1 MRLRHEV
8 EPDASTSTYGRKQI
22 SMSTSGN
29 QGRLWAIKEVSKRQ
43 PRVIANGQKASE
55 YFGCN
60 TFNQKVMAEKLPK
73 AVYRSLLATIRA
85 GKKLDQSIAPAV
97 AHAVK
102 EWALEQGATHYS
114 HWFQP
119 NTGITAEK
127 HDAFLTVGDEGQPLE
142 RFDASQLI
150 QSEPDAS
157 SFPSGGLR
165 ATFEARGY
173 TAWDPST
180 PVFIMES
187 PNGKTLCIPSV
198 FISYFGQALDKK
210 TPLLRSDEYINLNAS
225 RVLKLFGNNASRVFS
240 TLGPEQEYFLIDE
253 AFYSLRPDLIATGRT
268 LIGAKPP
275 KGQELEDQYF
285 GAIKHRILA
294 FMQEAEHELF
304 KLGVPV
310 KTRHNEVAPSQY
322 EMAPVFESVSV
333 ATDHNQLAMEVFK
346 LVAKRHELAFLIHE
360 KPFAGI
366 NGSGK
371 HNNWSMAT
379 DEGENLL
386 EPGATPEKNLQF
398 LVILLA
404 TMKGVFKYQGILRAA
419 IAGSG
424 NDHRL
429 GANEAPPAILSVFLG
444 EALTNILNN
453 IESGK
458 VKGATSEKQVIS
470 LGVSKLPEIA
480 KDNTDRNRTSPF
492 AFTGNK
498 FEFRAVASSV
508 STATPMATLNAAVG
522 EALGEMAD
530 RLTARL
536 KKVKDFDKAVLEILK
551 EYVVETKDIR
561 FEGNGYSDEW
571 RDEAARRGL
580 LNLAKSPEALGQLKT
595 KEAKALF
602 TKSGVYKAD
611 ELESRYHLE
620 LERYIKDL
628 EIEVA
633 ALKDIALT
641 QVLPAAYGH
650 QAALIAAVKDLT
662 SIIGEGAV
670 ASAQIEEVK
679 SVAGLIVDLKTS
691 LTALDQAVEKAETD
705 NLEKKASAFAYAV
718 SDAML
723 AVREICDKVETI
735 VDDDLWPLPKYREML
750 FLV

>member
-1 MRLRHEV
+1 M
-8 EPDASTSTYGRKQI
+8 
-22 SMSTSGN
+22 
-29 QGRLWAIKEVSKRQ
+29 WAIKEVSKRQ

-60 TFNQKVMAEKLPK
+60 TFNQKVMTEKLPK
-73 AVYRSLLATIRA
+73 AVYRSLLATIKA

-102 EWALEQGATHYS
+102 EWALELGATHYS

-127 HDAFLTVGDEGQPLE
+127 HDTFLTVGDEGQPLE

-180 PVFIMES
+180 PIFIMDS

-210 TPLLRSDEYINLNAS
+210 TPLLRSDEYLNLNAS
-225 RVLKLFGNNASRVFS
+225 KVLKIFGNNASRVFS

-253 AFYSLRPDLIATGRT
+253 AFYSLRPDLVATGRT
-268 LIGAKPP
+268 LVGAKPP

-294 FMQEAEHELF
+294 FMQEVEHELF
-304 KLGVPV
+304 KVGVPV

-333 ATDHNQLAMEVFK
+333 ATDHNQLAMELFK
-346 LVAKRHELAFLIHE
+346 VVAKRHELTFLIHE

-404 TMKGVFKYQGILRAA
+404 IMKGVYKYQGILRAA

-429 GANEAPPAILSVFLG
+429 GANEAPPAIISVFLG
-444 EALTNILNN
+444 AALTNILNN

-522 EALGEMAD
+522 EALGEIAD

-536 KKVKDFDKAVLEILK
+536 KKVKDFDKAVLEVLK
-551 EYVVETKDIR
+551 EYVIETKDIR
-561 FEGNGYSDEW
+561 FEGNNYSDEW
-571 RDEAARRGL
+571 RDEAAKRGL
-580 LNLAKSPEALGQLKT
+580 LNLAKSPEALAQLKT

-633 ALKDIALT
+633 ALKDIAVT

-650 QAALIAAVKDLT
+650 QAAMIAAVKDLT

-670 ASAQIEEVK
+670 ATAQIEEVK
-679 SVAGLIVDLKTS
+679 SVAGLIANLIAA
-691 LTALDQAVEKAETD
+691 LAALDKAVEKAETD
-705 NLEKKASAFAYAV
+705 NLDKKASAFAYAV
-718 SDAML
+718 SDAMV
-723 AVREICDKVETI
+723 AVRDVCDKLETI

>member
-1 MRLRHEV
+1 
-8 EPDASTSTYGRKQI
+8 
-22 SMSTSGN
+22 MSTSGN
-29 QGRLWAIKEVSKRQ
+29 QGRLWAINEVSKRI
-43 PRVIANGQKASE
+43 PRVIGNGAKASD

-60 TFNQKVMAEKLPK
+60 TFNQKAMSERLPK
-73 AVYRSLLATIRA
+73 AVYRSLVKTIK
-85 GKKLDQSIAPAV
+85 GGHKLDQSIAAAV

-102 EWALEQGATHYS
+102 EWAIEKGATHYS

-127 HDAFLTVGDEGQPLE
+127 HDAFLTFGDEGQPIE

-165 ATFEARGY
+165 TTFEARGY
-173 TAWDPST
+173 TAWDPAT

-198 FISYFGQALDKK
+198 FISYHGQTLDKK
-210 TPLLRSDEYINLNAS
+210 APLLRSDEYLCENALK
-225 RVLKLFGNNASRVFS
+225 VLKLFGNKATRVFS

-253 AFYSLRPDLIATGRT
+253 AFYALRPDLVATGRT

-285 GAIKHRILA
+285 GAIKSRILA
-294 FMQEAEHELF
+294 FMQEVEHELF

-322 EMAPVFESVSV
+322 ESAPMFESVSV
-333 ATDHNQLAMEVFK
+333 ATDHNQLTMEMMK
-346 LVAKRHELAFLIHE
+346 QVAKRHNLAFLIHE

-379 DEGENLL
+379 DDGENLL

-398 LVILLA
+398 LVFLVA
-404 TMKGVFKYQGILRAA
+404 TLKAVYKYQGVLRAA

-429 GANEAPPAILSVFLG
+429 GANEAPPAILSAFLG
-444 EALTNILNN
+444 GALTRILDN
-453 IESGK
+453 IEAGK
-458 VKGATSEKQVIS
+458 LKGSTSEKQVIS
-470 LGVSKLPEIA
+470 LGVSQLPEVA
-480 KDNTDRNRTSPF
+480 RDNTDRNRTSPF

-498 FEFRAVASSV
+498 FEFRAVASSA

-522 EALGEMAD
+522 EALAEMAS
-530 RLTARL
+530 RLEASL
-536 KKVKDFDKAVLEILK
+536 KKTKDFDKAVIEVIK
-551 EYVVETKDIR
+551 QYVTETKAIR
-561 FEGNGYSDEW
+561 FEGNNYSDEW
-571 RDEAARRGL
+571 RDEAAKRGL
-580 LNLAKSPEALGQLKT
+580 LNLAKTPEALAQLKT

-620 LERYIKDL
+620 IERYIKDL

-633 ALKDIALT
+633 ALKDIAVTL
-641 QVLPAAYGH
+641 VLPAAYKYQASLAGAVKSLSEISSNKTLVAG
-650 QAALIAAVKDLT
+650 QVAEVEGVAQLTIDLKGALAALDH
-662 SIIGEGAV
+662 
-670 ASAQIEEVK
+670 
-679 SVAGLIVDLKTS
+679 
-691 LTALDQAVEKAETD
+691 AVEKAESN
-705 NLEKKASAFAYAV
+705 NLEKKAAAFAYGV
-718 SDAML
+718 SEELL
-723 AVREICDKVETI
+723 AVREVCDRIETV
-735 VDDDLWPLPKYREML
+735 VDDNLWPLPKYREML

>member
-1 MRLRHEV
+1 
-8 EPDASTSTYGRKQI
+8 
-22 SMSTSGN
+22 MSTTGN
-29 QGRLWAIKEVSKRQ
+29 QGRLWAINEVSKRT
-43 PRVIANGQKASE
+43 PRVIENGLKASE
-55 YFGCN
+55 LFGSN
-60 TFNQKVMAEKLPK
+60 TFSTKVMAEKLPK
-73 AVYRSLLATIRA
+73 AVYKSLLQTIK
-85 GKKLDQSIAPAV
+85 GGHKLDQSIAATV

-102 EWALEQGATHYS
+102 EWAIEKGATHYT

-127 HDAFLTVGDEGQPLE
+127 HDTFLTIDGDGNAME

-180 PVFIMES
+180 PIFIMDS

-198 FISYFGQALDKK
+198 FISYHGQVLDKK
-210 TPLLRSDEYINLNAS
+210 TPLLRSDEYLSQNALK
-225 RVLKLFGNNASRVFS
+225 VLKLFSSKAARVFS

-253 AFYSLRPDLIATGRT
+253 AFYALRPDLVATGRT

-285 GAIKHRILA
+285 GAIKARILA
-294 FMQEAEHELF
+294 FMQEFEYELF
-304 KLGVPV
+304 KLGIPV
-310 KTRHNEVAPSQY
+310 KTRHNEVAPAQY
-322 EMAPVFESVSV
+322 ESAPIFEAVSV
-333 ATDHNQLAMEVFK
+333 ATDHNQLTMEF
-346 LVAKRHELAFLIHE
+346 LRQVAKRHDLVFLGHE

-398 LVILLA
+398 LCFLLA
-404 TMKGVFKYQGILRAA
+404 TMKGVYKHQGALRAA
-419 IAGSG
+419 IASSG

-429 GANEAPPAILSVFLG
+429 GANEAPPAIISVFLG
-444 EALTNILNN
+444 NALTKILDN
-453 IESGK
+453 IEAGK
-458 VKGATSEKQVIS
+458 LKGSTSEKQVIS
-470 LGVSKLPEIA
+470 LGISKLPEVA

-498 FEFRAVASSV
+498 FEFRAVASSA

-522 EALGEMAD
+522 EALAEMAS
-530 RLTARL
+530 RLEASL
-536 KKVKDFDKAVLEILK
+536 KKTKDFDKAVIDVIK
-551 EYVVETKDIR
+551 DYVTETKAIR
-561 FEGNGYSDEW
+561 FEGNNYADEW

-580 LNLAKSPEALGQLKT
+580 LNLAKTPESLAQLKT
-595 KEAKALF
+595 REVKTLF

-633 ALKDIALT
+633 SLKELALT
-641 QVLPAAYGH
+641 FVMPAGLKH
-650 QAALIAAVKDLT
+650 QT
-662 SIIGEGAV
+662 QV
-670 ASAQIEEVK
+670 ASAVAALSAIGMNGDLVAGQMDEAK
-679 SVAGLIVDLKTS
+679 SVAKLIGDLKS
-691 LTALDQAVEKAETD
+691 SVTALDHAVEKAEND
-705 NLEKKASAFAYAV
+705 NLEKKAAAFAYSVA
-718 SDAML
+718 DAML
-723 AVREICDKVETI
+723 AVREACDALEGV
-735 VDDDLWPLPKYREML
+735 VDDTLWPLPKYREML
-750 FLV
+750 FLF

>member
-1 MRLRHEV
+1 
-8 EPDASTSTYGRKQI
+8 
-22 SMSTSGN
+22 MSTTTGN
-29 QGRLWAIKEVSKRQ
+29 QGRLWALREVTSRT
-43 PRVIANGQKASE
+43 PRVISNGKKVSD

-60 TFNQKVMAEKLPK
+60 TFNQKVMAERLPK
-73 AVYRSLLATIRA
+73 GIYRSLVKTIR
-85 GKKLDQSIAPAV
+85 GGHKLDQSIAPAV

-102 EWALEQGATHYS
+102 EWAIEQGATHYS

-127 HDAFLTVGDEGQPLE
+127 HDTFLTFGDEGQPIE

-180 PVFIMES
+180 PIFIMES

-198 FISYFGQALDKK
+198 FISYFGQSLDKK
-210 TPLLRSDEYINLNAS
+210 TPLLRSDEYLSENALK
-225 RVLKLFGNNASRVFS
+225 VLKIFSSKATRVSS
-240 TLGPEQEYFLIDE
+240 TLGPEQEYFLIDS
-253 AFYSLRPDLIATGRT
+253 AFYALRPDLIATGRT

-285 GAIKHRILA
+285 GAIRARILA
-294 FMQEAEHELF
+294 FMQEVEHELF

-322 EMAPVFESVSV
+322 ETAPVFESVSV
-333 ATDHNQLAMEVFK
+333 ATDHNQLTMEMLK
-346 LVAKRHELAFLIHE
+346 QVAKRHDLAFLIHE

-386 EPGATPEKNLQF
+386 EPGDTPEKNLQF
-398 LVILLA
+398 LVFLMA
-404 TMKGVFKYQGILRAA
+404 TLKAVIKHQGVLRAA

-429 GANEAPPAILSVFLG
+429 GANEAPPAILSAFLG
-444 EALTNILNN
+444 DALTKILNN
-453 IESGK
+453 IETGK
-458 VKGATSEKQVIS
+458 LKGSTSAKQVIS
-470 LGVSKLPEIA
+470 LGVSKLPVIA

-498 FEFRAVASSV
+498 FEFRAVASSA

-522 EALGEMAD
+522 EALAEMAS
-530 RLTARL
+530 RLEAAL
-536 KKVKDFDKAVLEILK
+536 KKTKDFDKAVMGVIR
-551 EYVVETKDIR
+551 EYVVETKAIR

-571 RDEAARRGL
+571 REEAAKRGL
-580 LNLAKSPEALGQLKT
+580 LNLAKTPEALAQLKT
-595 KEAKALF
+595 REAKTLF
-602 TKSGVYKAD
+602 TRSGVYKAD

-620 LERYIKDL
+620 VERYIKDI

-633 ALKDIALT
+633 ALKDIAAT
-641 QVLPAAYGH
+641 QVLPAAFKH
-650 QAALIAAVKDLT
+650 QATLTDAVKGLSDISTNKALVAVQVGQVEAVAQLIADLR
-662 SIIGEGAV
+662 
-670 ASAQIEEVK
+670 SAL
-679 SVAGLIVDLKTS
+679 AGLDH
-691 LTALDQAVEKAETD
+691 AMEKAESD
-705 NLEKKASAFAYAV
+705 SLEKKAAAFAYGV
-718 SDAML
+718 SEAMA
-723 AVREICDKVETI
+723 AVRDVCDKLETV
-735 VDDDLWPLPKYREML
+735 VDDNLWPLPKYREML

>member
-1 MRLRHEV
+1 
-8 EPDASTSTYGRKQI
+8 
-22 SMSTSGN
+22 MSTTGN
-29 QGRLWAIKEVSKRQ
+29 QGRLWAIAEVSKRT
-43 PRVIANGQKASE
+43 PRTIGNGLKASE

-60 TFNQKVMAEKLPK
+60 TFSQKVMAEKLPK
-73 AVYRSLLATIRA
+73 AVYKSLVKTIH
-85 GKKLDQSIAPAV
+85 GGHKLDQSIAASV

-102 EWALEQGATHYS
+102 EWAIEKGATHYT

-127 HDAFLTVGDEGQPLE
+127 HDTFLTIDSDGAAIE

-180 PVFIMES
+180 PIFIMEGA
-187 PNGKTLCIPSV
+187 NGKTLCIPSV
-198 FISYFGQALDKK
+198 FISYHGQVLDKK
-210 TPLLRSDEYINLNAS
+210 TPLLRSDEYLNQNAQKI
-225 RVLKLFGNNASRVFS
+225 LKLFSNTATRVFS

-253 AFYSLRPDLIATGRT
+253 AFYTLRPDLIATGRT

-285 GAIKHRILA
+285 GSIKARILA
-294 FMQEAEHELF
+294 FMQEFEHELF
-304 KLGVPV
+304 KLGIPV
-310 KTRHNEVAPSQY
+310 KTRHNEVAPAQFES
-322 EMAPVFESVSV
+322 APLFESVSV
-333 ATDHNQLAMEVFK
+333 ATDHNQLTMEM
-346 LVAKRHELAFLIHE
+346 LRQVAKRHNLAFLIHE

-379 DEGENLL
+379 NEGENLL

-398 LVILLA
+398 LVFLLA
-404 TMKGVFKYQGILRAA
+404 TMKAVYKHQGALRAA

-429 GANEAPPAILSVFLG
+429 GANEAPPAIISVFLG
-444 EALTNILNN
+444 DALTKILDA
-453 IESGK
+453 IEAGK
-458 VKGATSEKQVIS
+458 LKGSTSTKQVIS
-470 LGVSKLPEIA
+470 MGLSKLPEIA

-498 FEFRAVASSV
+498 FEFRAVASSA

-522 EALGEMAD
+522 ESLADMA
-530 RLTARL
+530 ARL
-536 KKVKDFDKAVLEILK
+536 EASLKKTKDFDKAVIDVIR
-551 EYVVETKDIR
+551 EYVIETKNIR

-571 RDEAARRGL
+571 RDEAAKRGL
-580 LNLAKSPEALGQLKT
+580 LNLAKTPESLAQLKS
-595 KEAKALF
+595 KDVKALF

-633 ALKDIALT
+633 ALKEIAST
-641 QVLPAAYGH
+641 SVLPAAFNH
-650 QAALIAAVKDLT
+650 QAQIAGSVAALAAAGISGNSLSAQKAQVESFADLIAGLT
-662 SIIGEGAV
+662 SALGE
-670 ASAQIEEVK
+670 
-679 SVAGLIVDLKTS
+679 
-691 LTALDQAVEKAETD
+691 LDHAAEKAETD
-705 NLEKKASAFAYAV
+705 NLEKKASAFAHGV
-718 SDAML
+718 SEAMA
-723 AVREICDKVETI
+723 AVREACDKLELSI
-735 VDDDLWPLPKYREML
+735 DDGLWPLPKYREML
-750 FLV
+750 FLY

>member
-1 MRLRHEV
+1 
-8 EPDASTSTYGRKQI
+8 
-22 SMSTSGN
+22 MSTTGN
-29 QGRLWAIKEVSKRQ
+29 QGRLWAISEVTKRT
-43 PRVIANGQKASE
+43 PRTIGNGHKASD

-60 TFNQKVMAEKLPK
+60 TFTAKVMAEKLPK
-73 AVYRSLLATIRA
+73 AVYKSLLKTIKS
-85 GKKLDQSIAPAV
+85 GHKLDQSIAPAV

-102 EWALEQGATHYS
+102 EWAIEKGATHYT

-127 HDAFLTVGDEGQPLE
+127 HDTFLTIDGDGQAIE

-180 PVFIMES
+180 PIFIMES

-198 FISYFGQALDKK
+198 FISYYGQVLDKK
-210 TPLLRSDEYINLNAS
+210 TPLLRSDEYLCQNALK
-225 RVLKLFGNNASRVFS
+225 VLSLFGSKATRVFS

-253 AFYSLRPDLIATGRT
+253 AFYALRPDLVSTGRT

-285 GAIKHRILA
+285 GSIKARVLA
-294 FMQEAEHELF
+294 FMQEFEHELF

-310 KTRHNEVAPSQY
+310 KTRHNEVAPAQF
-322 EMAPVFESVSV
+322 ETAPIFESVSV
-333 ATDHNQLAMEVFK
+333 ATDHNQLTMD
-346 LVAKRHELAFLIHE
+346 LLRQVAKRHNLAFLIHE

-379 DEGENLL
+379 DDGENLL

-398 LVILLA
+398 LVFLLA
-404 TMKGVFKYQGILRAA
+404 TLKGVYRHQGALRAA

-429 GANEAPPAILSVFLG
+429 GANEAPPAIISAFLG
-444 EALTNILNN
+444 QALTKILDN
-453 IESGK
+453 IEAGK
-458 VKGATSEKQVIS
+458 LKGSTSEKQVIA
-470 LGVSKLPEIA
+470 LGISKLPEIA

-498 FEFRAVASSV
+498 FEFRAVASSA

-522 EALGEMAD
+522 EALGEMAT
-530 RLTARL
+530 RLAASL
-536 KKVKDFDKAVLEILK
+536 KKTSDFDKAVMDVIK
-551 EYVVETKDIR
+551 EYVVETKAIR

-571 RDEAARRGL
+571 REEAAKRGL
-580 LNLAKSPEALGQLKT
+580 LNLAKTPEALAQLKT
-595 KEAKALF
+595 KETKTLF

-633 ALKDIALT
+633 ALKEIVSTA
-641 QVLPAAYGH
+641 VLPAAFKH
-650 QAALIAAVKDLT
+650 QAQIAG
-662 SIIGEGAV
+662 SV
-670 ASAQIEEVK
+670 ASLAALGLDGDALATQKAEVA
-679 SVAGLIVDLKTS
+679 SIAELI
-691 LTALDQAVEKAETD
+691 TALKSSSAALDHALEKAETD
-705 NLEKKASAFAYAV
+705 NLEKKASAFAYGV
-718 SDAML
+718 SEAMA
-723 AVREICDKVETI
+723 AVREVCDKLELVVE
-735 VDDDLWPLPKYREML
+735 DGLWPLPKYREML
-750 FLV
+750 FLF

>member
-1 MRLRHEV
+1 
-8 EPDASTSTYGRKQI
+8 
-22 SMSTSGN
+22 MSTTGN
-29 QGRLWAIKEVSKRQ
+29 QGRLWAINEVSKRT
-43 PRVIANGQKASE
+43 PRVIENGLKASE
-55 YFGCN
+55 LFGSN
-60 TFNQKVMAEKLPK
+60 TFNTKVMAEKLPK
-73 AVYRSLLATIRA
+73 SVYKSLLQTIK
-85 GKKLDQSIAPAV
+85 GGHKLDQSIAATV

-102 EWALEQGATHYS
+102 EWAIEKGATHYT

-127 HDAFLTVGDEGQPLE
+127 HDTFLTIDGDGQAIE

-180 PVFIMES
+180 PIFIMEG

-198 FISYFGQALDKK
+198 FISYHGQVLDKK
-210 TPLLRSDEYINLNAS
+210 TPLLRSDEYLSQNALK
-225 RVLKLFGNNASRVFS
+225 VLKLFGSKATRVFS

-253 AFYSLRPDLIATGRT
+253 AFYALRPDLVATGRT

-285 GAIKHRILA
+285 GAIKSRILA
-294 FMQEAEHELF
+294 CMQEVEYELF
-304 KLGVPV
+304 KLGIPV
-310 KTRHNEVAPSQY
+310 KTRHNEVAPAQY
-322 EMAPVFESVSV
+322 ETAPVFEAVSV
-333 ATDHNQLAMEVFK
+333 ATDHNQLTME
-346 LVAKRHELAFLIHE
+346 LLRRVAKRHGLAFLGHE

-379 DEGENLL
+379 NEGENLL

-398 LVILLA
+398 LCFLLA
-404 TMKGVFKYQGILRAA
+404 TMKAVYKHQGALRAA
-419 IAGSG
+419 IASSG

-429 GANEAPPAILSVFLG
+429 GANEAPPAIISVFLG
-444 EALTNILNN
+444 NALTKILDN
-453 IESGK
+453 IEAGK
-458 VKGATSEKQVIS
+458 LKGATSEKQVIS
-470 LGVSKLPEIA
+470 LGISKLPEVA

-498 FEFRAVASSV
+498 FEFRAVASSA

-522 EALGEMAD
+522 EALGEMA
-530 RLTARL
+530 ARL
-536 KKVKDFDKAVLEILK
+536 DASLKKTKDFDKAVMDVIK
-551 EYVVETKDIR
+551 QYVIETKRIR
-561 FEGNGYSDEW
+561 FEGNNYAPEW
-571 RDEAARRGL
+571 TEEAGKRGL
-580 LNLAKSPEALGQLKT
+580 LNLAKTPESLAQLKT
-595 KEAKALF
+595 KEVKTLF

-633 ALKDIALT
+633 AIKELALT
-641 QVLPAAYGH
+641 FVLPAALKH
-650 QAALIAAVKDLT
+650 QT
-662 SIIGEGAV
+662 QV
-670 ASAQIEEVK
+670 ASAVAALSAIGMNGDLVSGQMDEAKKIAK
-679 SVAGLIVDLKTS
+679 LIADLKASVA
-691 LTALDQAVEKAETD
+691 ALDHAVEKAESD
-705 NLEKKASAFAYAV
+705 SLEKKATAFAYGVADKM
-718 SDAML
+718 S
-723 AVREICDKVETI
+723 AVREACDALEGV
-735 VDDDLWPLPKYREML
+735 VDDTLWPLPKYREML
-750 FLV
+750 FLF

>member
-1 MRLRHEV
+1 
-8 EPDASTSTYGRKQI
+8 
-22 SMSTSGN
+22 MSTSGN
-29 QGRLWAIKEVSKRQ
+29 QGRLWAINEVSKRI
-43 PRVIANGQKASE
+43 PRVIGNGAKASD

-60 TFNQKVMAEKLPK
+60 TFNQKAMSERLPK
-73 AVYRSLLATIRA
+73 AVYRSLVKTIK
-85 GKKLDQSIAPAV
+85 GGHKLDQSIAAAV

-102 EWALEQGATHYS
+102 EWAIEKGATHYS

-127 HDAFLTVGDEGQPLE
+127 HDAFLTFGDEGQPIE

-165 ATFEARGY
+165 TTFEARGY
-173 TAWDPST
+173 TAWDPAT

-198 FISYFGQALDKK
+198 FISYHGQTLDKK
-210 TPLLRSDEYINLNAS
+210 APLLRSDEYLCENALK
-225 RVLKLFGNNASRVFS
+225 VLKLFGNKATRVFS

-253 AFYSLRPDLIATGRT
+253 AFYALRPDLVATGRT

-285 GAIKHRILA
+285 GAIKSRILA
-294 FMQEAEHELF
+294 FMQEVEHELF

-322 EMAPVFESVSV
+322 ESAPMFESVSV
-333 ATDHNQLAMEVFK
+333 ATDHNQLTMEMMK
-346 LVAKRHELAFLIHE
+346 QVAKRHNLAFLIHE

-379 DEGENLL
+379 DDGENLL

-398 LVILLA
+398 LVFLVA
-404 TMKGVFKYQGILRAA
+404 TLKAVYKYQGVLRAA

-429 GANEAPPAILSVFLG
+429 GANEAPPAILSAFLG
-444 EALTNILNN
+444 GALTRILDN
-453 IESGK
+453 IEAGK
-458 VKGATSEKQVIS
+458 LKGSTSEKQVIS
-470 LGVSKLPEIA
+470 LGVSQLPEVA
-480 KDNTDRNRTSPF
+480 RDNTDRNRTSPF

-498 FEFRAVASSV
+498 FEFRAVASSA

-522 EALGEMAD
+522 EALAEMAS
-530 RLTARL
+530 RLEASL
-536 KKVKDFDKAVLEILK
+536 KKTKDFDKAVIEVIK
-551 EYVVETKDIR
+551 QYVTETKAIR
-561 FEGNGYSDEW
+561 FEGNNYSDEW
-571 RDEAARRGL
+571 RDEAAKRGL
-580 LNLAKSPEALGQLKT
+580 LNLAKTPEALAQLKT

-620 LERYIKDL
+620 IERYIKDL

-633 ALKDIALT
+633 ALKDIAVTL
-641 QVLPAAYGH
+641 VLPAAYKYQASLAGAVKSLSEISSNKALVAG
-650 QAALIAAVKDLT
+650 QIAEVEGVAQLTIDLKGALAALDH
-662 SIIGEGAV
+662 
-670 ASAQIEEVK
+670 
-679 SVAGLIVDLKTS
+679 
-691 LTALDQAVEKAETD
+691 AVEKAESN
-705 NLEKKASAFAYAV
+705 NLEKKAAAFAYGV
-718 SDAML
+718 SEELL
-723 AVREICDKVETI
+723 AVREVCDRIETV
-735 VDDDLWPLPKYREML
+735 VDDNLWPLPKYREML

>member
-1 MRLRHEV
+1 
-8 EPDASTSTYGRKQI
+8 
-22 SMSTSGN
+22 MSTTGN
-29 QGRLWAIKEVSKRQ
+29 QGRLWAVAEASKRT
-43 PRVIANGQKASE
+43 PRTIETGNKASD

-60 TFNQKVMAEKLPK
+60 TFSVKVMAEKLPK
-73 AVYRSLLATIRA
+73 AVFKSLQQTIKA
-85 GKKLDQSIAPAV
+85 GKKLDPSISASV

-102 EWALEQGATHYS
+102 EWAIEKGATHYT

-127 HDAFLTVGDEGQPLE
+127 HDAFLTIDGDGQAIE
-142 RFDASQLI
+142 RFDAGQLI

-165 ATFEARGY
+165 TTFEARGY

-180 PVFIMES
+180 PIFIMEGA
-187 PNGKTLCIPSV
+187 NGKTLCIPSI
-198 FISYFGQALDKK
+198 FFSYYGQVLDKK
-210 TPLLRSDEYINLNAS
+210 TPLLRSDEYLNKNAQK
-225 RVLKLFGNNASRVFS
+225 VLALFGSKATRVFS

-253 AFYSLRPDLIATGRT
+253 AFYTLRPDLIATGRT

-285 GAIKHRILA
+285 GSIKARILA
-294 FMQEAEHELF
+294 FMQEFEHELF

-310 KTRHNEVAPSQY
+310 KTRHNEVAPAQF
-322 EMAPVFESVSV
+322 ETAPIFEAVSV
-333 ATDHNQLAMEVFK
+333 ATDHNQLTMEM
-346 LVAKRHELAFLIHE
+346 LRQVAKRHNLAFLIHE

-398 LVILLA
+398 LVFLLA
-404 TMKGVFKYQGILRAA
+404 TLKGVYRHQGALRAA

-429 GANEAPPAILSVFLG
+429 GANEAPPAIISAFVG
-444 EALTNILNN
+444 DALTKILDN
-453 IESGK
+453 IETGK
-458 VKGATSEKQVIS
+458 LKGATSEKQVIA
-470 LGVSKLPEIA
+470 LGISKLPEIA

-522 EALGEMAD
+522 EALAEMAT
-530 RLTARL
+530 RLEASL
-536 KKVKDFDKAVLEILK
+536 KKTADFDKAVMDVIK
-551 EYVVETKDIR
+551 EYAIETKPIR

-571 RDEAARRGL
+571 RDEAAKRGL
-580 LNLAKSPEALGQLKT
+580 LNLAKTPEALAQLKSKDVKT
-595 KEAKALF
+595 LF

-620 LERYIKDL
+620 IERYIKDL

-633 ALKDIALT
+633 SLKEIAST
-641 QVLPAAYGH
+641 AVLPAAYNYQAKIAGSV
-650 QAALIAAVKDLT
+650 AALAAVGVDAALL
-662 SIIGEGAV
+662 A
-670 ASAQIEEVK
+670 AQKSEVEAI
-679 SVAGLIVDLKTS
+679 AGLIVALRSS
-691 LTALDQAVEKAETD
+691 LTALDHALEKAED
-705 NLEKKASAFAYAV
+705 DKLEKKADAFARGV

-723 AVREICDKVETI
+723 AVRDICDKLELVI
-735 VDDDLWPLPKYREML
+735 DDGLWPLPKYREML
-750 FLV
+750 FIC